1 MKKVTIMYTPFNET
15 IKSFG
20 GDILYVGI
28 KQIHGGWMLTT
39 EGEPFTLESLE
50 DMEGAA
56 RTEKEE
62 QYVSRLRAEIEDLIT
77 VADESLNE
85 AEEEYIADTL
95 EAWGVL
101 K

>member
-20 GDILYVGI
+20 GDTLYVGI

-56 RTEKEE
+56 QTEKEK
-62 QYVSRLRAEIEDLIT
+62 QHVSRLRTEIEYLIAA
-77 VADESLNE
+77 ADESLNE
-85 AEEEYIADTL
+85 AEKEYIADTL
-95 EAWGVL
+95 EAWGY
-101 K
+101 